1 MVKQLGNRTA
11 IVSSKELGTNC
22 WTARR
27 FVKGGSRCDRVM
39 RCNYPEKKTC
49 EAVKVELA
57 YLREHSKQ
65 LIAEIK
71 QNAKLSIQQLEN
83 DLKK

>member
-1 MVKQLGNRTA
+1 
-11 IVSSKELGTNC
+11 
-22 WTARR
+22 
-27 FVKGGSRCDRVM
+27 M
-39 RCNYPEKKTC
+39 RCTYPEKKTC